1 MTDVYDYSDSTAP
14 IDYELIPAGEVSF
27 LRMHLRPGGSGE
39 DGLLKRSKDG
49 SSEYLDVEFTLL
61 DGAHARMKFWQ
72 ILMVVG
78 ETDGQKQMVDKS
90 KAIRKAI
97 LDSAYGIHPDDKSVE
112 ARAKRSKVLKD
123 FEGLKFQGRIGIERG
138 KSKNDGSGEMYRD
151 RNVLDGVITP
161 DKPTYRGPPD
171 QDHPSSGD
179 NGPSSPSSP
188 AAASIAKPEWAKG

>member
-1 MTDVYDYSDSTAP
+1 MTDAYDYSDSTAP

-39 DGLLKRSKDG
+39 GGLLKRSKDG

-72 ILMVVG
+72 ILMVNG

-97 LDSAYGIHPDDKSVE
+97 LDSAFNIHPDDKSPE
-112 ARAKRSKVLKD
+112 ARAKRSKTLKD
-123 FEGLKFQGRIGIERG
+123 FEGLKFQGRIGIEKG
-138 KSKNDGSGEMYRD
+138 KAKNDGSGEMFRD

-161 DKPTYRGPPD
+161 DKPTYRGPPE
-171 QDHPSSGD
+171 QDAPSSSGG
-179 NGPSSPSSP
+179 GPSPSPSSAP
-188 AAASIAKPEWAKG
+188 VPIKPKWAE